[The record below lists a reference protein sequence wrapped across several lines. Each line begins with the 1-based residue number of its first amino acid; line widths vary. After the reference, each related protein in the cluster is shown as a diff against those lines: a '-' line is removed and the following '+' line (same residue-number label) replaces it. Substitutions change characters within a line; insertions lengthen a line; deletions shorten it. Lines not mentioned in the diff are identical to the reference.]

1 MMREARARRARPRP
15 DAEDARRE
23 SPPARSPAHA
33 VSRPRPRRL
42 PPGLLVLALILIG
55 GMLLRAA
62 YLSER
67 VQAPDFRVPLKDAAY
82 HDYWARALVSGDWTP
97 PPGEPDPRIRE
108 VPFMRPPGYPYFLAG
123 LYALTGG
130 SYAGAIAGQMLLG
143 LVNVLLAYRLGRALL
158 GRAPALVLAAFCA
171 GYWALIYFE
180 GELLPPVLIITLM
193 LGVLLLLHD
202 WQIRPRLRTAAAGGA
217 LLGLLSLVRPNGL
230 ALVPV
235 AAVWMAALAWRR
247 GLRRTAWTHAAV
259 LLLGLALAI
268 APATLRNAIVARDFV
283 PISVNGGI
291 NLHIGNN
298 PAADGTTPTMPELE
312 ELTGTG
318 RWNCFAYDR
327 IVQGLSR
334 EAGRPLKYSETS
346 AIFVS
351 RAREFV
357 RSHPARFLRLC
368 LRRAALMWGP
378 AEVSNNKTDQLE
390 RDHSRALRWNGNFA
404 LVLASGLL
412 GAVLLGSDARARRA
426 HAASGSQ
433 AAAEKRATPGS
444 PAGPAKG
451 AASGPGAAREV
462 QAASLILAAL
472 FTIAYATSFVPFLAA
487 ARFRAP
493 LPPLIFLFGAYGL
506 QRTFLFARAR
516 CWKRLAIVIALG
528 AGLYGL
534 CSLPLAAY
542 EVNPASWHRDRAT
555 ALALGGRIEEAVAEC
570 RQALAI
576 HPGYVDA
583 RATLA
588 RLLAGSGRPREALE
602 QYVELIRFRPE
613 RDDFRLGRA
622 ALLLTTGEIDAAMP
636 ELRRISAEH
645 PDHAEAHY
653 QLGRA
658 LALSG
663 DYPAAQASLRRSLEL
678 DPRQHPAW
686 IYLGIAQANG
696 GDYTAAVESYRRAVA
711 IQPDS
716 REAQCNL
723 AMALAETGALR
734 EAEAAYRR
742 ALEID
747 PGYALA
753 LAGLGELL
761 AQQGRDDEALASM
774 RRALHAAPGDPE
786 IRRRCARA
794 LEQAGPRAEP
804 RRD

>member
-1 MMREARARRARPRP
+1 MRQEAPGTR
-15 DAEDARRE
+15 
-23 SPPARSPAHA
+23 PARERGAA
-33 VSRPRPRRL
+33 LQANAILGRRHRGL
-42 PPGLLVLALILIG
+42 PPGVLALALILIG

-67 VQAPDFRVPLKDAAY
+67 VQAPDFRVPLKDAAF

-108 VPFMRPPGYPYFLAG
+108 VPFTRPPGYPYFLAG

-193 LGVLLLLHD
+193 LLVLLLLHD
-202 WQIRPRLRTAAAGGA
+202 WQMRPRWRTAGAAGA
-217 LLGLLSLVRPNGL
+217 LLGLSSLVRPNGL

-247 GLRRTAWTHAAV
+247 GLRRIAWTHAAV
-259 LLLGLALAI
+259 LLLALAFAI
-268 APATLRNAIVARDFV
+268 APATLRNAIVAWDFV

-291 NLHIGNN
+291 NLYIGNN
-298 PAADGTTPTMPELE
+298 PAADGTTATLPELE

-318 RWNCFAYDR
+318 RWNWFAYDR

-334 EAGRPLKYSETS
+334 EAGRPLRYSQAS
-346 AIFVS
+346 AIFAR

-357 RSHPARFLRLC
+357 RRQPARFLRLC

-390 RDHSRALRWNGNFA
+390 REHSRALRWNGNFA
-404 LVLASGLL
+404 FVLASGLL

-426 HAASGSQ
+426 RAASGSQ
-433 AAAEKRATPGS
+433 AAAEKRAT
-444 PAGPAKG
+444 
-451 AASGPGAAREV
+451 SGPGAGPEV
-462 QAASLILAAL
+462 QTASLILVAL
-472 FTIAYATSFVPFLAA
+472 FAFAYAASFVPFLAA

-506 QRTFLFARAR
+506 HRTFLFARAR

-528 AGLYGL
+528 AGLYAL
-534 CSLPLAAY
+534 SSLPLAAY

-602 QYVELIRFRPE
+602 QYAELIRYRPE
-613 RDDFRLGRA
+613 REDFRLGRA

-645 PDHAEAHY
+645 PDLAEAHY

-663 DYPAAQASLRRSLEL
+663 DHPAAQAALRRSLEL
-678 DPRQHPAW
+678 EPRQYPAW

-696 GDYTAAVESYRRAVA
+696 GDYAAAVESYRRAVA

-716 REAQCNL
+716 REAHCNL
-723 AMALAETGALR
+723 AMALAEVGAAR

-753 LAGLGELL
+753 LAGLGGFL
-761 AQQGRDDEALASM
+761 AQQGRDDEALAYM
-774 RRALHAAPGDPE
+774 QRALSAAPDDPE
-786 IRRRCARA
+786 IRRRCAPA
-794 LEQAGPRAEP
+794 LARPGRRTEP